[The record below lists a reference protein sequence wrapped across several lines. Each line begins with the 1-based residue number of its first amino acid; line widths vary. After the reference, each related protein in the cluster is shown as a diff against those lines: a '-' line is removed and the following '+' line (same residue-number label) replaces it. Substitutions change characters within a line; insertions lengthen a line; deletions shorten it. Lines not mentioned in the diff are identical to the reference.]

1 MQLRIVLVQFWRDLK
16 AQRLRTALTL
26 FGLAWGTFC
35 VVVLLSFGEG
45 LSRKQMNTMQGL
57 GTRIILLWG
66 SRTSVAHEG
75 LPRGR
80 YIRLEDADADRIAR
94 EVPGVTQASPEYSR
108 GVMLTGPGGQAAANL
123 SAVRPGFGAMRR
135 IEPEPGGR
143 FLNERDETERRRVCV
158 LGSRVRK
165 EAFGDRARDRSE
177 PRDLGDPV
185 HRDRHPA
192 REGTGQ
198 QLQRSGR
205 RTRSSFQRPSPSRPS
220 AIAIRT
226 TSWSK
231 SPRGSRAPTS
241 SRGSTR
247 RSVAPTISIQPTRR
261 RCSTWDVGEMIAMI
275 STVFIGFRV
284 FLGLIGVLTL
294 AVAGIGVANMMSMVV
309 EDRTSQIGI
318 SMALGARHSW
328 VLGQVLL
335 ETLLVTAAGG
345 LIGVTLAGAIVVGCQ
360 FLPLENSIGDPV
372 FSGQIAA
379 LTAGILGLIGIAAGV
394 GPARRAAYLN
404 PAEALRSR

>member
-35 VVVLLSFGEG
+35 VVLLLSFGEG

-66 SRTSVAHEG
+66 SRTSIAHEG

-135 IEPEPGGR
+135 VEPEPGGR
-143 FLNERDETERRRVCV
+143 FLNERDQTERRRVCV

-165 EAFGDRARDRSE
+165 EAFGDRPAIGQNLEISGIPFTVIGTLPEKEQDSNYNGPDDGKVFIPAAVAVASFGDRYPDNLVVEVAEGVKSADVVTGIYE
-177 PRDLGDPV
+177 ALGRAHHFDPT
-185 HRDRHPA
+185 DKEA
-192 REGTGQ
+192 
-198 QLQRSGR
+198 L
-205 RTRSSFQRPSPSRPS
+205 
-220 AIAIRT
+220 
-226 TSWSK
+226 
-231 SPRGSRAPTS
+231 
-241 SRGSTR
+241 
-247 RSVAPTISIQPTRR
+247 
-261 RCSTWDVGEMIAMI
+261 STWDVGEMIAMI

-294 AVAGIGVANMMSMVV
+294 AVAGIGVANVMSMVV

-345 LIGVTLAGAIVVGCQ
+345 LIGVTLAGTIVAVCQ

-379 LTAGILGLIGIAAGV
+379 LTAGILGLIGVAAGV

>member
-1 MQLRIVLVQFWRDLK
+1 
-16 AQRLRTALTL
+16 
-26 FGLAWGTFC
+26 
-35 VVVLLSFGEG
+35 
-45 LSRKQMNTMQGL
+45 
-57 GTRIILLWG
+57 
-66 SRTSVAHEG
+66 
-75 LPRGR
+75 
-80 YIRLEDADADRIAR
+80 
-94 EVPGVTQASPEYSR
+94 
-108 GVMLTGPGGQAAANL
+108 MLTGPGGQAAANL

-135 IEPEPGGR
+135 VEPEPGGR
-143 FLNERDETERRRVCV
+143 FLNERDQAERRRVCV

-165 EAFGDRARDRSE
+165 EAFGDRPAIGQNLEISGIPFTVIGTLPEKEQDSNYNGPDDGKVFIPAAVAVASFGDRYPDNLVVEVAEGVKSADVVTGIYE
-177 PRDLGDPV
+177 ALGRAHHFDPT
-185 HRDRHPA
+185 DKEA
-192 REGTGQ
+192 
-198 QLQRSGR
+198 L
-205 RTRSSFQRPSPSRPS
+205 
-220 AIAIRT
+220 
-226 TSWSK
+226 
-231 SPRGSRAPTS
+231 
-241 SRGSTR
+241 
-247 RSVAPTISIQPTRR
+247 
-261 RCSTWDVGEMIAMI
+261 STWDVGEMIAMI

-294 AVAGIGVANMMSMVV
+294 AVAGIGVANVMSMVV

-345 LIGVTLAGAIVVGCQ
+345 LIGVTLAGTIVAVCQ

-379 LTAGILGLIGIAAGV
+379 LTAGILGLIGVAAGV

>member
-35 VVVLLSFGEG
+35 VVLLLSFGEG
-45 LSRKQMNTMQGL
+45 LSRKQMETMEGL
-57 GTRIILLWG
+57 GTRIILIWG
-66 SRTSVAHEG
+66 SRTSVPHEG

-80 YIRLEDADADRIAR
+80 YVRLEDGDADRIAR

-108 GVMLTGPGGQAAANL
+108 GVMLTGPGGQSSANL

-135 IEPEPGGR
+135 VEPEAGGR
-143 FLNERDETERRRVCV
+143 FLSERDEVERRRVCV
-158 LGSRVRK
+158 LGSRVRTEVFGSAPAIGRSLEVSGIPFTVVGTLPEK
-165 EAFGDRARDRSE
+165 KQDSNYNGPDDGKVFIPSSVALASFGDRYPDNLVVEVAEGVRSA
-177 PRDLGDPV
+177 DVVNGIYAALGRAHHFDPA
-185 HRDRHPA
+185 DKEA
-192 REGTGQ
+192 
-198 QLQRSGR
+198 LM
-205 RTRSSFQRPSPSRPS
+205 
-220 AIAIRT
+220 
-226 TSWSK
+226 
-231 SPRGSRAPTS
+231 
-241 SRGSTR
+241 
-247 RSVAPTISIQPTRR
+247 
-261 RCSTWDVGEMIAMI
+261 TWDVGEMLAMI
-275 STVFIGFRV
+275 STIFIGFRV
-284 FLGLIGVLTL
+284 FLGLIGALTL
-294 AVAGIGVANMMSMVV
+294 AVAGIGVANVMSMVV

-345 LIGVTLAGAIVVGCQ
+345 LIGVALAGGIVAGCR